1 MDGSSSFVTSG
12 DYERFYTGEDGV
24 RYHHIIDPT
33 TQKPADLYHSV
44 SIVTRDSGA
53 ADCLSTALF
62 TMSVEDGKKL
72 LAAYAKESGDAC
84 EAVWM
89 MDPDKTQDQE
99 GRIVGDLFI
108 TYTENLE
115 GRII

>member
-1 MDGSSSFVTSG
+1 
-12 DYERFYTGEDGV
+12 
-24 RYHHIIDPT
+24 
-33 TQKPADLYHSV
+33 
-44 SIVTRDSGA
+44 
-53 ADCLSTALF
+53 
-62 TMSVEDGKKL
+62 MSVEDGKKV
-72 LAAYAKESGDAC
+72 LAAYAKESGDTC

-115 GRII
+115 GRIIWA